1 VADNNNLLVRLRRWV
16 HRQDENFTTEAFA
29 HVLQRLLD
37 HESEAAAR
45 FLKHLTG
52 GVVDLQP
59 EEVLEVH
66 LRTQIT
72 TAAGRPDVEIRTKRH
87 LVYLEAKVESGLG
100 HRQLER
106 YRGDLLKS
114 GFPITALVLLTRYPV
129 VLDKLGEN
137 PDHCVRW
144 HGLADWLAMELVG
157 GSLRDPVSRYVI
169 EQFIGFLSKRGM
181 KMEEVG
187 WEMVRGVHAM
197 CNFLAMLAEA
207 AAAATQC
214 PVKPTRSAEFVGF
227 NLEAKKYWIGL
238 KLDEPEYLFLEAYF
252 TPIDQEKLLA
262 LGRGEVEEESP
273 GVWRWVDW
281 IDLQSEEAH
290 FFSRSRASQLQ
301 FLEQFIR
308 ESLAVAHQLGP
319 KTVIASS
326 NASEAEIDAP
336 E

>member
-1 VADNNNLLVRLRRWV
+1 LADNNNLLIRLRRWV

-37 HESEAAAR
+37 HEPQAAAR

-87 LVYLEAKVESGLG
+87 LVFLEAKVKSGLG
-100 HRQLER
+100 YRQLER
-106 YRGDLLKS
+106 YREDLLKS

-181 KMEEVG
+181 TMEQVG
-187 WEMVRGVHAM
+187 PEMITGLHAM

-207 AAAATQC
+207 A
-214 PVKPTRSAEFVGF
+214 SACKLSVGQSSM
-227 NLEAKKYWIGL
+227 LPDIGYYRDKKQYWIGFDC
-238 KLDEPEYLFLEAYF
+238 DEPG
-252 TPIDQEKLLA
+252 LLYA
-262 LGRGEVEEESP
+262 ETYMAR
-273 GVWRWVDW
+273 
-281 IDLQSEEAH
+281 IDLDRAKELGKGDLLRPDRDTPSGQVLSLTLNLTAEEVY
-290 FFSRSRASQLQ
+290 FFARSRASQMQ
-301 FLEQFIR
+301 CLEKFIGDFI
-308 ESLAVAHQLGP
+308 ETAKMIEVP
-319 KTVIASS
+319 
-326 NASEAEIDAP
+326 
-336 E
+336 